1 LTVIHS
7 IFNGNSAYAGGE
19 IYNVGTLTVNDSTIT
34 NNSAISFAGTP
45 GYTASPRVGGRFY
58 NIGMLTVNDSTI
70 TNNLATDYG
79 GGICNES
86 SQLVVR

>member
-1 LTVIHS
+1 MTVIHS

-19 IYNVGTLTVNDSTIT
+19 IYNVGMLTVNDSTIT
-34 NNSAISFAGTP
+34 NNSAISFAGT
-45 GYTASPRVGGRFY
+45 PRVGGRFY